1 MINYTN
7 TAIVTFFDD
16 KEKYIL
22 AARRQKESLEAIG
35 FPMENYFQFRNYEEI
50 KSPSHQDIP
59 YAFKPY
65 AIQEIR
71 NKGFETIIWMDSPV
85 YAIKNLYELI
95 YYINLNGFIFFDNL
109 GYTISDYTSD
119 ICLNN
124 FNTSREEGF
133 NKPMIMACL
142 MGFNFKNQLSVK
154 LFNEYYQAINT
165 YGNYEGDWTNESNQV
180 SLDNRVKGHRH
191 DQSVMSLIL
200 AKYNIKPIHPH
211 STYFAYF
218 GNPGHLPHAESVC
231 LLSQGY

>member
-7 TAIVTFFDD
+7 TAIVTFYDD
-16 KEKYIL
+16 KERYIL
-22 AARRQKESLEAIG
+22 AGNRQRESLESIG
-35 FPMENYFQFRNYEEI
+35 FPMENYFAFRNYGEFN
-50 KSPSHQDIP
+50 SPSHNDIP

-65 AIQEIR
+65 AIQEMR
-71 NKGFETIIWMDSPV
+71 KKGFETIIWMDSAV
-85 YAIKNLYELI
+85 YAIKQLYEML

-119 ICLNN
+119 ICMNN
-124 FNTSREEGF
+124 FDMSREEGF
-133 NKPMIMACL
+133 NHPMIMACL

-154 LFNEYYQAINT
+154 LFNEYYQAVNV
-165 YGNYEGDWTNESNQV
+165 YGNYEGDWNNNTNQV
-180 SLDNRVKGHRH
+180 SKDNRVKGHRH

-200 AKYNIKPIHPH
+200 AKHNIKPMHPH

-231 LLSQGY
+231 LLSQGF